1 MSEPRAMGLGFGV
14 MVGVGVL
21 GVALGLIT
29 RRPLVSNN
37 VTDLALWPLELSS
50 GLTAEELMLKL
61 SGGDSSE
68 YRIRWVGCLNALMA
82 LKPSTSPLFVSRL
95 SVIWLAISLISS

>member
-1 MSEPRAMGLGFGV
+1 MGLGFGV

-61 SGGDSSE
+61 SGGDSS
-68 YRIRWVGCLNALMA
+68 V
-82 LKPSTSPLFVSRL
+82 SDPLGGLLECAYGAQTFN
-95 SVIWLAISLISS
+95 